1 MLWGSISGGI
11 AMAAKTL
18 DCKGMKCPQPSLK
31 MLSEART
38 MAKGDILE
46 VVADCSTFEDDVR
59 KWCEQTKR
67 ALLWIRQEGTAKR
80 CQVRI

>member
-1 MLWGSISGGI
+1 
-11 AMAAKTL
+11 MATKTI
-18 DCKGMKCPQPSLK
+18 DCKGLRCPQPSLK
-31 MLSEART
+31 MLSESRG

-67 ALLWIRQEGTAKR
+67 ALLWIRQEGAAMR

>member
-1 MLWGSISGGI
+1 MEIRL
-11 AMAAKTL
+11 L
-18 DCKGMKCPQPSLK
+18 DTRGLKCPLPALK
-31 MLSEART
+31 MLSESRT

-46 VVADCSTFEDDVR
+46 VIADCPTFETDAR

-67 ALLWIRQEGTAKR
+67 VLLWMRIDGSVKR

>member
-1 MLWGSISGGI
+1 
-11 AMAAKTL
+11 MATKTL
-18 DCKGMKCPQPSLK
+18 DCRGLKCPQPSLK
-31 MLSEART
+31 MLLEAKG

-46 VVADCSTFEDDVR
+46 CLADCPTFEDDVR

-67 ALLWIRQEGTAKR
+67 PLLWIRQEDSCKR

>member
-1 MLWGSISGGI
+1 
-11 AMAAKTL
+11 MAAKVL
-18 DCKGMKCPQPSLK
+18 DAKGLPCPQPSLK

-46 VVADCSTFEDDVR
+46 VVADCPTFEDDVK

-67 ALLWIRQEGTAKR
+67 ALLWIKQEGTAKR